1 MAKAGYVIEVRGIVQ
16 GVGFRPFIHKQI
28 VGHGLNGWVRNTSLG
43 AELKIEGEREALDA
57 FAEELWT
64 KKPALALIED
74 VKVREY
80 EPLEG
85 FTDFRILASDGAA
98 ERVAL
103 VSPDICICEDCR
115 RELFDPSNKRYR
127 FPYINCTNCGP
138 RFTIIKDIPYDRK
151 NTTMADFPMC
161 GPCEKEYTDIE
172 DRRYHAQPTCCPD
185 CGPKLMYCR
194 ADGTPLDGDPIAMTK
209 SALWQGKI
217 VAIKGLGGYH
227 LAARADDPELAM
239 ELRRRKLRDEKPFAI
254 MCRDIEEVRRH
265 CFVSEEE
272 EQLLL
277 SKERPI
283 VLLKKLYPRYMMHI
297 SENSRIGVMLPY
309 TPVHLLLFE
318 PEADGSDGCPRSLI
332 MTSANISDRPIII
345 KDDEAFRDLSGI
357 ADGFLAGER
366 AIERSCDDSVMW
378 GYSGGYFARRSRGY
392 VPRPLFIPE
401 TAQQVLALGAEQ
413 KASFCLAKGT
423 RAFPSQH
430 IGDLKNIESYENY
443 VSQIESFERLFE
455 IKPQALA
462 CDLHPDYLSSRYAD
476 QRAEEQ
482 NMELVKV
489 QHHHAHM
496 ASCMADNGLDEPV
509 IGIVWDGTG
518 LGAAKNSWRAGEELQ
533 PGSEIWGG
541 EFLTGDF
548 GGFERQASIRPI
560 RLPGGDKAMDEIWR
574 TAASMLLDAG
584 LSGSYMEL
592 QAKTGLEAISAEQ
605 LKLAERMLEANVN
618 CPKSSGMGRLFDG
631 AAALLGIR
639 SEAGYEGQGAVLL
652 EVEAES
658 WLFEENPEL
667 NAGCY
672 TIKYYEENGLRVF
685 DWRPM
690 IKEMLEELADNLS
703 RGEGPGSCAAHF
715 MNTLL
720 MMAVQTVRW
729 ISDRTGIKKVVLSG
743 GTFQNIYMMQ
753 RLPGALKNLGFEVFT
768 HHRVS
773 TNDEGLSL
781 GQLMIAERIANVSGS
796 TSEN

>member
-1 MAKAGYVIEVRGIVQ
+1 MAKAGYIIEVKGIVQ

-28 VGHGLNGWVRNTSLG
+28 IGHELNGWVRNTSLG
-43 AELKIEGEREALDA
+43 AELKIEGEKDALDA

-80 EPLEG
+80 DPLEG

-98 ERVAL
+98 EKVAL

-115 RELFDPSNKRYR
+115 RELFDKNDRRYR
-127 FPYINCTNCGP
+127 YPYINCTNCGP

-151 NTTMADFPMC
+151 NTTMAKFPMC
-161 GPCEKEYTDIE
+161 PVCEKEYTDIE

-185 CGPKLMYCR
+185 CGPGLIYCG
-194 ADGTPLDGDPIAMTK
+194 ADGAPESGEPIALTK
-209 SALWQGKI
+209 NALWQGRI

-227 LAARADDPELAM
+227 LAARADDPELAI
-239 ELRRRKLRDEKPFAI
+239 ELRRRKHRDEKPFAI
-254 MCRDIEEVRRH
+254 MCRDLDEVRRH

-272 EQLLL
+272 EKLLL

-309 TPVHLLLFE
+309 TPVHFLLFAQE
-318 PEADGSDGCPRSLI
+318 ENGGAACPPSLI
-332 MTSANISDRPIII
+332 MTSANISDKPIII
-345 KDDEAFRDLSGI
+345 KDEDAFRDLAGI
-357 ADGFLAGER
+357 ADGFLIGER
-366 AIERSCDDSVMW
+366 EIERCCDDSVMW
-378 GYSGGYFARRSRGY
+378 GFGGGYFARRSRGY
-392 VPRPLFIPE
+392 VPRPLFIKE
-401 TAQQVLALGAEQ
+401 TGTQVLALGAEQ
-413 KASFCLAKGT
+413 KASFCLSKGT

-455 IKPQALA
+455 IKPQLLA
-462 CDLHPDYLSSRYAD
+462 CDLHPDYLSSRYGN

-482 NMELVKV
+482 GLELIKV

-509 IGIVWDGTG
+509 IGIIWDGTG
-518 LGAAKNSWRAGEELQ
+518 LGAAKNSWKAGAELL
-533 PGSEIWGG
+533 PGGEIWGS

-548 GGFERQASIRPI
+548 SGFERQACIRPI
-560 RLPGGDKAMDEIWR
+560 RLPGGDRAVDEIWR
-574 TAASMLLDAG
+574 TGASMLLDAG
-584 LSGSYMEL
+584 LEDSYMEL
-592 QAKTGLEAISAEQ
+592 QAGHGMKAISAEQ
-605 LKLAERMLEANVN
+605 LDLVRRMLEADMN

-631 AAALLGIR
+631 AAALLGIKT
-639 SEAGYEGQGAVLL
+639 EAGYEGQGAVLL

-658 WLFEENPEL
+658 WLYDTAPEL
-667 NAGCY
+667 NVGSY
-672 TIKYYEENGLRVF
+672 TIEFYEENGLRVF

-690 IKEMLEELADNLS
+690 IREMLGELAEN
-703 RGEGPGSCAAHF
+703 RRQGEGPGSCAAHF

-720 MMAVQTVRW
+720 LMALRTVQY
-729 ISDRTGIKKVVLSG
+729 ISERTGIRKVVLSG
-743 GTFQNIYMMQ
+743 GTFQNIYMME
-753 RLPGALKNLGFEVFT
+753 RLPKVLEALGFSVYT
-768 HHRVS
+768 HQRVS